1 MSYQEKNITVS
12 LVNFSL
18 ILVYFLVRIAQLN
31 LNGNF
36 LPENVFRLW
45 ATTIILSIV
54 VTVAGTIL
62 THIASAVIEVIR
74 TGSEEPEIDDTE
86 DERDKLIDLKG
97 EKLAH
102 IVHSVG
108 VFLAMLAFALGQ
120 PALVMF
126 SGLILAGLLGQVVG
140 DSYRIVLYRRGL

>member
-36 LPENVFRLW
+36 LPENIFRLW
-45 ATTIILSIV
+45 ATTIILSII

-74 TGSEEPEIDDTE
+74 TGSEEPEINDTE
-86 DERDKLIDLKG
+86 DERDKLI
-97 EKLAH
+97 ESNASARAR
-102 IVHSVG
+102 VE
-108 VFLAMLAFALGQ
+108 AMLDKLKTIEAE
-120 PALVMF
+120 P
-126 SGLILAGLLGQVVG
+126 
-140 DSYRIVLYRRGL
+140 